1 MDNLLSTK
9 FIGTMVVIFLAYGL
23 VFIGKLDAKQWLDM
37 AVVGVGIYAGAN
49 VVQKFSKENK

>member
-1 MDNLLSTK
+1 
-9 FIGTMVVIFLAYGL
+9 MVVIFLAYGL